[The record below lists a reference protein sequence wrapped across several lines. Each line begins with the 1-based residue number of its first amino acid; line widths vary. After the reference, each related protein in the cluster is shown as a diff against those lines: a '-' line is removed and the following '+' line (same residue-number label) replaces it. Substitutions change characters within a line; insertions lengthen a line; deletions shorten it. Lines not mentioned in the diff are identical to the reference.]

1 MNKSFPGHNR
11 GKLSHSK
18 KLSRNRCQRHTKSV
32 KNITK
37 QLRHFWGMIHQNFYY
52 YDLFNVLGAKAV
64 PLSRAVPCT
73 CPYLSQW
80 LSVSYKKWDSF

>member
-1 MNKSFPGHNR
+1 MSKRFPGQLW
-11 GKLSHSK
+11 GKLSHAK
-18 KLSRNRCQRHTKSV
+18 KLSRNNCQRHTKSV

-37 QLRHFWGMIHQNFYY
+37 PLHRFWGMIRQNFYY
-52 YDLFNVLGAKAV
+52 YDLFNICGAKAV
-64 PLSRAVPCT
+64 PLSRAVPGT